1 MLDEGNW
8 SHITDGIDQK
18 HHDFYQKLRLK
29 IREWIQS
36 PEGKSS
42 AWSEYILLAP
52 DLFHLLCKLM
62 TDDDVSA
69 VDKAKV
75 AAVIAYFVSPFEL
88 IPEGIIGPVG
98 YVDDIA
104 LAVYVLDSIVN
115 HAGPDVLR
123 RHWAG
128 DEDILV
134 IVKTVL
140 AHSTRI
146 MGKMWGKLVKIADKA
161 GRNIP

>member
-1 MLDEGNW
+1 MIEEPNSLEADLDPQH
-8 SHITDGIDQK
+8 S
-18 HHDFYQKLRLK
+18 DFYQKLRTK
-29 IREWIQS
+29 IRTWIQS
-36 PEGKSS
+36 KEGSS
-42 AWSEYILLAP
+42 STWTEFVLLAP

-75 AAVIAYFVSPFEL
+75 GAAIAYFVSPFEL
-88 IPEGIIGPVG
+88 IPEGIIGPIG
-98 YVDDIA
+98 YVDDVA
-104 LAVYVLDSIVN
+104 LAVYVLNSIVN

-134 IVKTVL
+134 VVTNVL
-140 AHSTRI
+140 SRSTQI
-146 MGKMWGKLVKIADKA
+146 MGKMWGKLIRIAEKA
-161 GRNIP
+161 GQNIQ